1 MISLSAEGTA
11 HENLEKIMSKS
22 ASKVATQK
30 VVAASKTA
38 LPEELDGAELLS
50 KEVREQMVNEYREKQ
65 AAQFA
70 KRLEARAERFEKNLL
85 DNASKDRELIIKRI
99 LLAKLKDEMVELRF
113 SQKKIRADIKGIK
126 EKARS
131 SKKGRTTKAA

>member
-1 MISLSAEGTA
+1 MIPLSAEGTA
-11 HENLEKIMSKS
+11 YENLEKFMSKS
-22 ASKVATQK
+22 KTVAQK
-30 VVAASKTA
+30 TAQKTA
-38 LPEELDGAELLS
+38 LPEELDGAELLP
-50 KEVREQMVNEYREKQ
+50 KEVREQMVKEYREKQ

-99 LLAKLKDEMVELRF
+99 LLAKLKDEMVELRS